1 MLGAATMHRERNHE
15 IAIGP
20 SAEGDAAAAAAA
32 LRGGAVK
39 GGRALTEG
47 HPIVLKFGRGAL
59 GHHANN
65 GQAALCQLGSL
76 RSNLSAEIDGEATA
90 DGGTDGGQVGCGPE
104 MVAVSPSG
112 EVTRSVGQLPQQV
125 ATDHASVMPEV
136 TGHIVAETGAGLEIT
151 DGGDK
156 SQRAHAT
163 LASGH
168 RVPMHPSV
176 VTGFRIA
183 AAITGQ
189 GASGGAA
196 CAAGG
201 ADRDRAGLGVA
212 RLERQRSVHRFLN
225 AIASSL

>member
-1 MLGAATMHRERNHE
+1 MHRERNHE

-47 HPIVLKFGRGAL
+47 HPIVLKLGRGAL

-76 RSNLSAEIDGEATA
+76 RSDLSAEVDGEATA
-90 DGGTDGGQVGCGPE
+90 DGGTDGGQVGGSPE
-104 MVAVSPSG
+104 MVAVGPSG
-112 EVTRSVGQLPQQV
+112 QVTRSVGQLPQQV
-125 ATDHASVMPEV
+125 ATDHASLVPEV
-136 TGHIVAETGAGLEIT
+136 TGNVVAEPGAGLEIT
-151 DGGDK
+151 DSRDK
-156 SQRAHAT
+156 FELGQAP
-163 LASGH
+163 LASGY

-176 VTGFRIA
+176 VTGIRIA
-183 AAITGQ
+183 AHIAQERAT
-189 GASGGAA
+189 GGAA
-196 CAAGG
+196 CAACG
-201 ADRDRAGLGVA
+201 ADRDGAGLGVA
-212 RLERQRSVHRFLN
+212 GLERKCSVHRLLG